1 MIFQIHHILHVG
13 HVRTLLVT
21 RPKTFSNCFHKSTNM
36 FTILIS

>member
-1 MIFQIHHILHVG
+1 MIFQKHHVG

-21 RPKTFSNCFHKSTNM
+21 RPNTFSNCFHKSTNM